1 MKVRCPICNGTGG
14 VEPCFGTG
22 YMMSPT
28 DGYTSNVCA
37 KQCPGCGGTGMQDV
51 DEKTHYVYAP
61 AFPIRWGYYPTH
73 TGSAP

>member
-22 YMMSPT
+22 YVMSTT

-37 KQCPGCGGTGMQDV
+37 KQCPGCQGTGMQEVPDV
-51 DEKTHYVYAP
+51 RYELNNWEAKL
-61 AFPIRWGYYPTH
+61 
-73 TGSAP
+73 